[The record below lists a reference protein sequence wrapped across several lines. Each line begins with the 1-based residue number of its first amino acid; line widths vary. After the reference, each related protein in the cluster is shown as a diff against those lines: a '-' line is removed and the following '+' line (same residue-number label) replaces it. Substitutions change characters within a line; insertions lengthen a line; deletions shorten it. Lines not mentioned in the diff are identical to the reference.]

1 MKQKI
6 LRVFL
11 VLNNRIDNGRLV
23 IIQREEDKRIIN
35 TRKILV
41 LMDDI
46 MNIQMP
52 EGIRESLL
60 SIQPIREHQDHI
72 LMQGNLN
79 QAQTPEPMIL
89 KMIGTKR

>member
-1 MKQKI
+1 
-6 LRVFL
+6 
-11 VLNNRIDNGRLV
+11 
-23 IIQREEDKRIIN
+23 
-35 TRKILV
+35 
-41 LMDDI
+41 MDDI
-46 MNIQMP
+46 INIQMP

-72 LMQGNLN
+72 LMHGNLN